1 MTDVAVQK
9 GTTTPVTH
17 TLPPA
22 RPMSE
27 GQINIEHAGRVV
39 QVNNILLLLYVF
51 PNGMPLVPKCGMP
64 GMCDRRLYTKQPL
77 CTHYCASYFQA
88 TYRPHLKMAQFEA
101 YPGYLSEWTEKK
113 PNTRTAPLRAEIE
126 GPPKYKKQ

>member
-9 GTTTPVTH
+9 GTTTQPTH

-22 RPMSE
+22 CPMSE
-27 GQINIEHAGRVV
+27 GQINTEQAGRVV

-64 GMCDRRLYTKQPL
+64 GMCDRRLYPKQPL
-77 CTHYCASYFQA
+77 CIYYCASYFQA
-88 TYRPHLKMAQFEA
+88 TCGPNLKIAQFKAISRLFAWIDWKE
-101 YPGYLSEWTEKK
+101 T
-113 PNTRTAPLRAEIE
+113 
-126 GPPKYKKQ
+126 KY